1 MAKVHESIT
10 PRLRAFCEAQHVFFV
25 ATAPDGPGG
34 HVNVSPRGVGGTFV
48 VLDERTVAWAD
59 LTASGSETIAHL
71 RQNGRITLMF
81 CAFEGPPN
89 IVRLHGRGRFVT
101 LYDEDFAE
109 LAAHF
114 TETRGVRA
122 VVVVDV
128 ERVSDS
134 CGYGVPLM
142 SYAGERDLLPEFMD
156 RKGAD
161 GQAEYRRRK
170 NRTSIDGLPAFD
182 MDPEPGSGVDDAP
195 VGTAASGT

>member
-1 MAKVHESIT
+1 MAQVHEQIT
-10 PRLRAFCEAQHVFFV
+10 DRMRAWLLAQHVFFV
-25 ATAPDGPGG
+25 ATAPSGPDG
-34 HVNVSPRGVGGTFV
+34 HVNVSPKGVGGTFA
-48 VLDERTVAWAD
+48 VLDDRTVAYVD

-81 CAFEGPPN
+81 CAFDGPPD

-101 LYDEDFAE
+101 LYDEGFDDL
-109 LAAHF
+109 LARF
-114 TETRGVRA
+114 DGGLDESRGVRA

-128 ERVSDS
+128 DRVSDS

-142 SYAGERDLLPEFMD
+142 DYRGERDLLPPYMA

-161 GQAEYRRRK
+161 GRAAYRRLK

-182 MDPEPGSGVDDAP
+182 MDPEPDLA
-195 VGTAASGT
+195 